1 MRSYLDTLLRD
12 SQAADDVSQ
21 EFFMSV
27 VAKGFIRADADR
39 GRFRDYLKVS
49 VRNAAMTYL
58 RRQRRQP
65 GLMDASVM
73 QFVAAAPDSAEDAAW
88 LANWRQCLLDRVWR
102 AIESHEHA
110 APESLY
116 HTILRLSVE
125 YSEADSE
132 QLAERVSRQIGR
144 PLRADALRKQRSRAR
159 RMFAELLLREV
170 AETLHSPTPELIE
183 DELRETGLMPYI
195 EPFLPAD
202 WRESGQLMDTP

>member
-1 MRSYLDTLLRD
+1 MSDTTQSFGQSFGQGFGQGGLSLNRISTQWSVVQNPSHFLIRYAVSVRSYLDALLRD

-65 GLMDASVM
+65 GLMDASVR

-88 LANWRQCLLDRVWR
+88 LANWRQCLLDRV
-102 AIESHEHA
+102 
-110 APESLY
+110 
-116 HTILRLSVE
+116 
-125 YSEADSE
+125 
-132 QLAERVSRQIGR
+132 
-144 PLRADALRKQRSRAR
+144 
-159 RMFAELLLREV
+159 
-170 AETLHSPTPELIE
+170 
-183 DELRETGLMPYI
+183 
-195 EPFLPAD
+195 
-202 WRESGQLMDTP
+202 